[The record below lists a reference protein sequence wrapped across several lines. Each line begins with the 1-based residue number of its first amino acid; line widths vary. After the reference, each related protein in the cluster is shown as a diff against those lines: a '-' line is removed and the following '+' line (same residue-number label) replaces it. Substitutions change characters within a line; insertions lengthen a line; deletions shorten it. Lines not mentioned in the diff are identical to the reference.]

1 MKNLILIIAAFCGF
15 AALACNLPSSIPILS
30 PSPTP
35 TEFVFPTPVPP
46 SPTPTP
52 PPTPTPTPTPL
63 PGARIDSGERLL
75 FYGDWQGAISEFQSA
90 LESARTSADV
100 EIITAALLGLGKAYT
115 QLGDS
120 PAAITALEELVNGY
134 PDSPNI
140 PYAHIALAEAFSL
153 NDNHLEASESYL
165 NYLVNRPG
173 LIDAYIL
180 NRRADSLTAA
190 GDYGGALIDY
200 RAALEAPSFLNG
212 TQITI
217 NIANAHASVGDYG
230 TALGIYEQIYL
241 ETDSDFTR
249 AQMDLLMGRAYEAL
263 GQLEDAY
270 RVYQD
275 SVNNYPTAYDSYTA
289 LLRLVED
296 EIPVDEL
303 NRGIVDYYAGQ
314 YGVALAAFDR
324 YLQGNGIDSGT
335 ARYYMGLTQR
345 ALGAYDL
352 AIAEWDRVILENTD
366 HRFWDDAWEQK
377 AYTQWAFQADY
388 PASVSTLINFVSQ
401 APENPRAAEFL
412 FDAALVSERDQKIV
426 QAAELWERVVNE
438 YPNDEQSLQATFLAG
453 FSRYRSGDYPS
464 ALPLFQRYLAAATDL
479 EDRAAAY
486 LWQAKTSQAIGDPAG
501 TQTNLELAANTDPTG
516 YYSERARDLLRGI
529 EPFSPPQQYD
539 LGIDLAGERQ
549 QAETWMRTTFS
560 LGEEVD
566 LSSPGSLAGDLRF
579 QRGTELWML
588 GMYEQA
594 RLEFEDLRT
603 SLQSDPVGSYRL
615 MNYLYDLGVYRSA
628 ILTARQ
634 VLNLAGMSDAETM
647 GAPILFNH
655 IRFGTYFSD
664 LILPVAQAND
674 IHPLIVFSLVRQ
686 ESAFE
691 GFVRSSAGAR
701 GLMQIMPATGQE
713 IATDLNWPQGYTNED
728 LYRPI
733 VSINLGVDYLVEWR
747 DRLGG
752 DLYAALAAYNGGPG
766 NALRWQELAG
776 DDQDVFLEIIR
787 FQETRNYIRSVY
799 EIFNIY
805 RRIYD
810 RTP

>member
-1 MKNLILIIAAFCGF
+1 
-15 AALACNLPSSIPILS
+15 
-30 PSPTP
+30 
-35 TEFVFPTPVPP
+35 
-46 SPTPTP
+46 
-52 PPTPTPTPTPL
+52 
-63 PGARIDSGERLL
+63 
-75 FYGDWQGAISEFQSA
+75 
-90 LESARTSADV
+90 
-100 EIITAALLGLGKAYT
+100 
-115 QLGDS
+115 
-120 PAAITALEELVNGY
+120 
-134 PDSPNI
+134 
-140 PYAHIALAEAFSL
+140 
-153 NDNHLEASESYL
+153 
-165 NYLVNRPG
+165 
-173 LIDAYIL
+173 
-180 NRRADSLTAA
+180 
-190 GDYGGALIDY
+190 
-200 RAALEAPSFLNG
+200 
-212 TQITI
+212 
-217 NIANAHASVGDYG
+217 
-230 TALGIYEQIYL
+230 
-241 ETDSDFTR
+241 
-249 AQMDLLMGRAYEAL
+249 
-263 GQLEDAY
+263 
-270 RVYQD
+270 
-275 SVNNYPTAYDSYTA
+275 
-289 LLRLVED
+289 
-296 EIPVDEL
+296 
-303 NRGIVDYYAGQ
+303 
-314 YGVALAAFDR
+314 
-324 YLQGNGIDSGT
+324 
-335 ARYYMGLTQR
+335 
-345 ALGAYDL
+345 
-352 AIAEWDRVILENTD
+352 
-366 HRFWDDAWEQK
+366 
-377 AYTQWAFQADY
+377 
-388 PASVSTLINFVSQ
+388 
-401 APENPRAAEFL
+401 L

-426 QAAELWERVVNE
+426 QAAEFWERVVNE

-486 LWQAKTSQAIGDPAG
+486 LWQAKTSQVMGDPAG

-539 LGIDLAGERQ
+539 LGIDLAGERL

-603 SLQSDPVGSYRL
+603 SLQSDPVGSYL
-615 MNYLYDLGVYRSA
+615 LVNYLYDLGVYRSA

-713 IATDLNWPQGYTNED
+713 IAADLNWPQGYTNED

-752 DLYAALAAYNGGPG
+752 DMYAALAAYNGGPG

-776 DDQDVFLEIIR
+776 DDQDVFLEIVR